1 MPGEIVIEAVYEG
14 GVFRP
19 LRKVDLPEGKRVK
32 VVVEESIVDVAR
44 RLREKVRRD
53 VKEDPIDVLLRMRG
67 ERSPEWQ

>member
-1 MPGEIVIEAVYEG
+1 MVSMSGKIVIEAVYEN

-44 RLREKVRRD
+44 RLREKYRVRLST
-53 VKEDPIDVLLRMRG
+53 EEIEEFLA
-67 ERSPEWQ
+67 ERR